1 MSVLHFCTLLGHTLR
16 MLAMSV
22 YYPALCDS
30 IMHDACIYIYIYVC
44 MCVFDCALCMME
56 PHGYISDPI

>member
-30 IMHDACIYIYIYVC
+30 IMHDACIYIYMSACVC
-44 MCVFDCALCMME
+44 LIVHLV
-56 PHGYISDPI
+56 